1 MRSLVGLF
9 GVLCGVIAVALVA
22 RYGFKTAD
30 NDVDGL
36 ITAFLFATIA
46 AGGLGG
52 HAVAARLWR
61 TQKAAG
67 ALVGVVCGIALVI
80 NLSNSLGFIAGRGD
94 QQQAERTK
102 AIATARA
109 NRDEI
114 VRKIAERKSLGDFP
128 ATDAATVKAAER
140 AADTATATRIAEC
153 TKRGPLCR
161 QREAEETLKATELA
175 TATAHKATT
184 DRAANLDREI
194 ARLNEAL
201 ATATPVVAVNP
212 HQAAIGRLFRLPE
225 ETAATA
231 ATWQQ
236 FALSAVVELLIVVSL
251 VAWEILRHAKPAPAD
266 REPRVEVV
274 IPEPVEA
281 AQPAKM
287 KPRLVASDPA
297 PVGSVP
303 DIMADALEP
312 ADGLRV
318 EIEDAYRAYTVKC
331 KAIGKRPVTPEHF
344 IEAMEVFCRECRVQ
358 TEMRGRKI
366 YLVDVSVPVPRSVLS
381 A

>member
-9 GVLCGVIAVALVA
+9 GALCGLVAVALVA

-36 ITAFLFATIA
+36 ITAFLFGTIA
-46 AGGLGG
+46 VGGLGG

-61 TQKAAG
+61 THKVAS
-67 ALVGVVCGIALVI
+67 LVVGVVCGVALVI

-94 QQQAERTK
+94 RQQAERANVA
-102 AIATARA
+102 AIAEA
-109 NRDEI
+109 NRVERG
-114 VRKIAERKSLGDFP
+114 RKVAERESLGDFP

-140 AADTATATRIAEC
+140 AADTATATRKAEC
-153 TKRGPLCR
+153 EKRGPLCR

-175 TATAHKATT
+175 TVTAHKATT
-184 DRAANLDREI
+184 DRAASLDREI

-212 HQAAIGRLFRLPE
+212 HQAAIGRLFQLPE

-251 VAWEILRHAKPAPAD
+251 IAWEILRHVKPAPAD
-266 REPRVEVV
+266 REPRGEVV

-281 AQPAKM
+281 TQPTKM

-303 DIMADALEP
+303 EIMADVLEP
-312 ADGLRV
+312 AEGLRI
-318 EIEDAYRAYTVKC
+318 EIEDAFRAYTAKC
-331 KAIGKRPVTPEHF
+331 HAIGKRPVTPEHF
-344 IEAMEVFCRECRVQ
+344 IAAMEAFCRECRVE
-358 TEMRGRKI
+358 TATRGRKI
-366 YLVDVSVPVPRSVLS
+366 YLVDVSVPVPRSAVR